1 VRSRE
6 KVETAKPSYSEQMAG
21 GTSPDPSVSTSPRIL
36 GRLLADA
43 SRIERTQSDPIV
55 SARNAIGVMIPLLV
69 GTAVGSPLSGILG
82 TIGGIQTA
90 FADRP
95 GPYRLRMGRMLITA
109 IAAGIT
115 AGLATGLGDSIV
127 ASAILLT
134 VCAFAAGQLLSVSP
148 AAAQVGVAATASAII
163 LGHLPA
169 PPLQALLAGLAVF
182 AGGLVQMLLA
192 IVAWPLRRHG
202 PERLALAAL
211 YSQIADL
218 ARHPISTRTGPPLG
232 TAITDADAV
241 LNGAGHDHGPSV
253 EAYRILLDEAVRAR
267 HDLLVLAAY
276 ADRLHREGLLDLELL
291 VRGALTCT
299 ADFLEEVAAALT
311 AGRAFDGRVSGTARA
326 AIAGAT
332 TASAAMHDS
341 VSARAAGAR
350 LASLAGKLRA
360 MIATTTTGAEEGRT
374 DEDASGTAWTARL
387 RNPVAV
393 IQANLDLRSSAL
405 RHALRLAILLP
416 LTDVIT
422 RLGGL
427 ERGYWV
433 PLTIL
438 VVLRPDFSTT
448 FQRGLLRGIGTIV
461 GVAVGTVL
469 VHLVVSDGAVA
480 MILLLGVFF
489 FLMRFAGPNNV
500 GLSSVCLSALVVVL
514 LSLAGFPAAE
524 TAWARSI
531 DTLIGG
537 ALALVAALLW
547 PVWERTQ
554 VADRLADL
562 LAAYR
567 DYLLVVVDSGSTRER
582 RSAARSNARLAR
594 SNAEA
599 SVDRARSEPVDAH
612 GAVGLG
618 DSVLAHSHRV
628 VHALMAIDATRRAH
642 QIYGEVDDFKRLVDA
657 SAAELGD
664 FCRALKQSTPP
675 EGGTSLR
682 PLRQSLA
689 VTLTD
694 RALAESEGHSDA
706 VIEATD
712 RLVNGLDT
720 LADVL
725 RTRLALVVAAN
736 PAG

>member
-1 VRSRE
+1 
-6 KVETAKPSYSEQMAG
+6 MAA
-21 GTSPDPSVSTSPRIL
+21 DPSASASPKVL
-36 GRLLADA
+36 ARLLADA
-43 SRIERTQSDPIV
+43 SKLERTQSDPVV
-55 SARNAIGVMIPLLV
+55 SARNAIGVMVPLLV
-69 GTAVGSPLSGILG
+69 GTAVGNPLAGVFG

-95 GPYRLRMGRMLITA
+95 GPYRLRMSRMLATA
-109 IAAGIT
+109 IAGAVT
-115 AGLATGLGDSIV
+115 AGLARGLGNSIV
-127 ASAILLT
+127 ASAILLAI
-134 VCAFAAGQLLSVSP
+134 CAFVAGQLLSVSP

-192 IVAWPLRRHG
+192 IAAWPLRRHG

-211 YSQIADL
+211 YTQIADL
-218 ARHPISTRTGPPLG
+218 ARHPITTRTSPPLG
-232 TAITDADAV
+232 TAMTDADAV

-253 EAYRILLDEAVRAR
+253 EAYRVLLDEAVRAR
-267 HDLLVLAAY
+267 HDLLVLASY
-276 ADRLHREGLLDLELL
+276 ADRLHREELLDLEQL
-291 VRGALTCT
+291 VRDALSGA

-341 VSARAAGAR
+341 VTARAAGAR

-360 MIATTTTGAEEGRT
+360 MVTITTTGAEEGRSN
-374 DEDASGTAWTARL
+374 EDASGTAWTARL

-393 IQANLDLRSSAL
+393 IRANLDLRSSAL
-405 RHALRLAILLP
+405 RYTLRLVILLP

-448 FQRGLLRGIGTIV
+448 FQRGLLRVIGTIV
-461 GVAVGTVL
+461 GVVLGTVL
-469 VHLVVSDGAVA
+469 VHLVFNDGTFA
-480 MILLLGVFF
+480 MIGLLGVLF

-500 GLSSVCLSALVVVL
+500 GLSSTCLSALVVVL
-514 LSLAGFPAAE
+514 LSFAGYPAAE

-531 DTLIGG
+531 DTAIGG
-537 ALALVAALLW
+537 AVALVAALLW

-567 DYLLVVVDSGSTRER
+567 DYLMTIVDSGTTRER

-599 SVDRARSEPVDAH
+599 SVDRARSDPVNAH
-612 GAVGLG
+612 GSVGLG

-628 VHALMAIDATRRAH
+628 VHALMAIDATRQAQQTYRD
-642 QIYGEVDDFKRLVDA
+642 VDDFKRLVDA
-657 SAAELGD
+657 SAAELAN
-664 FCRALKQSTPP
+664 FSRALKQSAPLA
-675 EGGTSLR
+675 GSTSLR
-682 PLRQSLA
+682 PLQQSLA

-694 RALAESEGHSDA
+694 RALAETEGHSDA

-725 RTRLALVVAAN
+725 RTRLPRVAVPS
-736 PAG
+736 PAD